1 MVGTA
6 SASWPGLTCGEVAT
20 RVRDRLLA
28 LVHGV
33 RLHLIGPA
41 RCQFLCGQLQ
51 CVVAVKQEAAIVLAV
66 HRISETKDLDL
77 EAGVMSRPRW
87 LPCD

>member
-6 SASWPGLTCGEVAT
+6 SAPWPGLTCGEVAT

-33 RLHLIGPA
+33 RLHLIGAA
-41 RCQFLCGQLQ
+41 RCQLLCGELQ
-51 CVVAVKQEAAIVLAV
+51 RVVAVKQEAAIVLGV
-66 HRISETKDLDL
+66 RWIF
-77 EAGVMSRPRW
+77 EA
-87 LPCD
+87 